1 MGVAVEHVMRQQAQ
15 RKRTAQVGITRQQV
29 RHAIAQTRELTRH
42 ARPMHDLRQQRAVGN
57 TRCQNVKEK
66 RVGALVAQDKG
77 NALFIGR
84 DDALRKT
91 VDAFLAKQMMG
102 DKRGHNDPFDFI
114 RCHPLCPPRAHAKPA
129 MVNDGTQA
137 SYASPRCDLTS
148 AARRRDTGTVE
159 LTRSSLSSINPVEPI
174 STLCTS
180 SKLTR

>member
-1 MGVAVEHVMRQQAQ
+1 MRQQAQ
-15 RKRTAQVGITRQQV
+15 RKGATQAGIARLQV
-29 RHAIAQTRELTRH
+29 RHAVAQARELARH

-102 DKRGHNDPFDFI
+102 DNAGIMILSISFDAT
-114 RCHPLCPPRAHAKPA
+114 HYAHRAP
-129 MVNDGTQA
+129 MPNL
-137 SYASPRCDLTS
+137 RW
-148 AARRRDTGTVE
+148 
-159 LTRSSLSSINPVEPI
+159 
-174 STLCTS
+174 
-180 SKLTR
+180 

>member
-1 MGVAVEHVMRQQAQ
+1 MRQQAQ
-15 RKRTAQVGITRQQV
+15 RKGTTQAGVARQQM
-29 RHAIAQTRELTRH
+29 RHAVAQARKLTRH

-84 DDALRKT
+84 DDALWKT

-114 RCHPLCPPRAHAKPA
+114 RCNPLCPPHSHAKPA
-129 MVNDGTQA
+129 TANDGAPTLTQA
-137 SYASPRCDLTS
+137 PS
-148 AARRRDTGTVE
+148 A
-159 LTRSSLSSINPVEPI
+159 I
-174 STLCTS
+174 
-180 SKLTR
+180 